1 MTEAV
6 MRALQEGRNVEAAM
20 TPDWIRKMVESADFD
35 APGFSY
41 KKLREAT
48 YREAIKREANPS
60 GAFGQLLRADTQ
72 RVADQWYNE
81 VQGNYTY
88 AKVCQSVN
96 SNKRQEFYDP
106 LMTAAVATFTAEGQP
121 YQESGV
127 VGLDIEVKARKW
139 MGGESFTRELFD
151 DDLTG
156 QIRARQRRLAEAQAR
171 TLEIYFAQRMTGLS
185 GTFGPL
191 TIPVSSWSTFP
202 TAVNQFDV
210 AVGAVYTP
218 TGATGLGNR
227 LSTFLPLSTSG
238 LKEAQE
244 LLEVIP
250 DRQGNR
256 LGKVP
261 NTLLISPK
269 DRFHASIILN
279 SAFYPT
285 VIGAEG
291 QTWNTADSARAGAPG
306 ASNPWK
312 GLYELLV
319 NRYLADW
326 SWYLGIAGEG
336 IVFQLRD
343 PFEVVQEVPFSGASF
358 ENDVI
363 RFRSRSR
370 WEVEWIDPRS
380 WIQGDDGTVAGAF

>member
-1 MTEAV
+1 MGSMLEG
-6 MRALQEGRNVEAAM
+6 RALQEAM
-20 TPDWIRKMVESADFD
+20 TPDWVKKMVETADFD
-35 APGFSY
+35 SPDFSY
-41 KKLREAT
+41 KRLREAC

-72 RVADQWYNE
+72 RVADAWYNE

-88 AKVCQSVN
+88 AKVCQTVN
-96 SNKRQEFYDP
+96 SNKRQEFYNP

-121 YQESGV
+121 YSESGM

-156 QIRARQRRLAEAQAR
+156 QVRQRQRRLAEAQAR
-171 TLEIYFAQRMTGLS
+171 TLEIYFAQRMQ
-185 GTFGPL
+185 GTAGSFGPL
-191 TIPVSSWSTFP
+191 TIPASTWPSFP
-202 TAVNQFDV
+202 TAVNQFNT
-210 AVGAVYTP
+210 AVGAVFTP
-218 TGATGLGNR
+218 EGPTGLGNQ
-227 LSTFLPLSTSG
+227 LAAFLPLSTSG
-238 LKEAQE
+238 LKEAQD
-244 LLEVIP
+244 LLERIP

-256 LGKVP
+256 LGKMP

-269 DRFHASIILN
+269 DRMHASIILN

-319 NRYLADW
+319 NRYLTDW
-326 SWYLGIAGEG
+326 AWFLGIAGEG
-336 IVFQLRD
+336 LVFQLRD
-343 PFEVVQEVPFSGASF
+343 PFEVVQEVPFSGQSF

-370 WEVEWIDPRS
+370 WEIEWIDPRP
-380 WIQGDDGTVAGAF
+380 WIRGDDGSVPGAF